1 MSVHAELP
9 FERFRYWQGQMVR
22 ARDFT
27 DQLAEVDRQTRWHN
41 RAVHNAFGV
50 RSGFEVT
57 LVEAALPHVRVRV
70 ECGVAFDCSGA
81 VLALQRARE
90 LTVDIDD
97 GKSAV
102 LLVRSRA
109 AGASAA
115 VRATARLSRPGPAGS
130 GKTIWCS
137 TWESRRV
144 LSAEAGVPLA
154 RVSASAGA
162 VTVDQSIRPL
172 VRPVARPRLASG
184 STIPGLTPW
193 EPWLG
198 GVQTRIDTSA
208 AGFTQVPAYFAS
220 YLTTR
225 RAVTLREAAGAVPD
239 AHRQRRAHG
248 VHVPHHRRRRR
259 SRADRASRMPELA
272 RDLGLVV
279 CWIGCQEVESLPA
292 VCPGQRPAEEFVCP

>member
-1 MSVHAELP
+1 MSVNAELP

-57 LVEAALPHVRVRV
+57 LVEPALPHLRVRV

-90 LTVDIDD
+90 LTVDLDD
-97 GKSAV
+97 GESAV
-102 LLVRSRA
+102 LLVQARSGSGNGCSCHD
-109 AGASAA
+109 AGAS
-115 VRATARLSRPGPAGS
+115 TGTGRL
-130 GKTIWCS
+130 WEDDLVF
-137 TWESRRV
+137 TWERRHV
-144 LSAEAGVPLA
+144 LSTAAGVPLA

-162 VTVDQSIRPL
+162 VTVDQSIRTL

-220 YLTTR
+220 HVTTR
-225 RAVTLREAAGAVPD
+225 RALTLIDLQALFLTHIDNAGLTEFTFRILSPTSTA
-239 AHRQRRAHG
+239 
-248 VHVPHHRRRRR
+248 RR
-259 SRADRASRMPELA
+259 SRFSMPELA

-292 VCPGQRPAEEFVCP
+292 VCPGQRPAEELVCR

>member
-70 ECGVAFDCSGA
+70 ECGVAFDCSGT

-90 LTVDIDD
+90 LTVDVDD

-102 LLVRSRA
+102 VLVRSRA
-109 AGASAA
+109 AG
-115 VRATARLSRPGPAGS
+115 GS
-130 GKTIWCS
+130 GCS
-137 TWESRRV
+137 CHGAAASTGTGRLWEDDLVFTWEFRRV
-144 LSAEAGVPLA
+144 LSADADVPLA

-220 YLTTR
+220 YVTTR
-225 RAVTLREAAGAVPD
+225 RALTLLELQALFLTHIDNAGLTEFTFRIISPASF
-239 AHRQRRAHG
+239 A
-248 VHVPHHRRRRR
+248 RR
-259 SRADRASRMPELA
+259 SGFTMTELA

-292 VCPGQRPAEEFVCP
+292 ACPGQQPAEELVCP

>member
-1 MSVHAELP
+1 MSVHTELP

-27 DQLAEVDRQTRWHN
+27 DQRAEVDRQTRWHN
-41 RAVHNAFGV
+41 RAVHHAFGV

-57 LVEAALPHVRVRV
+57 LVEAALPQVRVRV
-70 ECGVAFDCSGA
+70 ACGVAFDCSGA
-81 VLALQRARE
+81 VLALQRPRE
-90 LTVDIDD
+90 LTVDIGD
-97 GKSAV
+97 GKPAV

-109 AGASAA
+109 SGGGGCSCHGGAES
-115 VRATARLSRPGPAGS
+115 TGS
-130 GKTIWCS
+130 GRLWEDDLAL
-137 TWESRRV
+137 TWEFRRV

-154 RVSASAGA
+154 RVSAGAGV

-220 YLTTR
+220 YVTTR
-225 RAVTLREAAGAVPD
+225 RAVTLLELQALFLTHIGNAGLTEFTFRIVSP
-239 AHRQRRAHG
+239 
-248 VHVPHHRRRRR
+248 VSFSRR
-259 SRADRASRMPELA
+259 SRFTMTELA

-279 CWIGCQEVESLPA
+279 CWIGCQPVESLPA
-292 VCPGQRPAEEFVCP
+292 LCPGQRPAEEFVCP

>member
-1 MSVHAELP
+1 MSVHTELP

-57 LVEAALPHVRVRV
+57 LVEVAPPHVRVRV
-70 ECGVAFDCSGA
+70 DCGVAFDCSGA

-90 LTVDIDD
+90 LTVDLED
-97 GKSAV
+97 GESAV

-109 AGASAA
+109 GGGACSCGGATASAG
-115 VRATARLSRPGPAGS
+115 TGRL
-130 GKTIWCS
+130 WEDDLVF
-137 TWESRRV
+137 TWEWLRV

-162 VTVDQSIRPL
+162 VIVDQSIRPL

-193 EPWLG
+193 EPWAG
-198 GVQTRIDTSA
+198 GMQTRIDTSA

-220 YLTTR
+220 YVTTR
-225 RAVTLREAAGAVPD
+225 RALALLELQALFLTHIDNAGLTEFTFRIISPASF
-239 AHRQRRAHG
+239 A
-248 VHVPHHRRRRR
+248 RR
-259 SRADRASRMPELA
+259 SGFTMAELA

-279 CWIGCQEVESLPA
+279 CWIGCQEVESMPA